1 MPTLLITG
9 ANRGIGLEY
18 VRQYAADGWSII
30 ATVRDRGAAGELLG
44 VSGNVRVE
52 ELAIADF
59 AALPRFAESLRDQ
72 PLDLFIANA
81 GTSKPERIESAEDA
95 QAWEEMMRVNVI
107 APVLLARTLAPSMS
121 AGGKLVAITSK
132 MGSIADNG
140 SGGWIPYR
148 ASKAALNAAW
158 KSLALEAKPRGII
171 AAMLHPGWVQTRMG
185 GPNAPLQPADAV
197 SAMRRTIDGLGPDLS
212 GAFLNY
218 DGAPIPW

>member
-1 MPTLLITG
+1 
-9 ANRGIGLEY
+9 
-18 VRQYAADGWSII
+18 
-30 ATVRDRGAAGELLG
+30 
-44 VSGNVRVE
+44 
-52 ELAIADF
+52 
-59 AALPRFAESLRDQ
+59 
-72 PLDLFIANA
+72 
-81 GTSKPERIESAEDA
+81 
-95 QAWEEMMRVNVI
+95 
-107 APVLLARTLAPSMS
+107 
-121 AGGKLVAITSK
+121 

-185 GPNAPLQPADAV
+185 GPNAPLQPAEAV

-218 DGAPIPW
+218 DGASIPW